1 MSAEQEKIKD
11 LAYRLW
17 QESGS
22 PHGRDQEFWYQA
34 ELQVKGAKPAKP
46 KASPKPAAAAKPKA
60 PAKPKAESKPKAAA
74 AKPKAP
80 AKAAAKAK
88 A

>member
-17 QESGS
+17 QDAGS
-22 PHGRDQEFWYQA
+22 PHGQDVDFWLAA
-34 ELQVKGAKPAKP
+34 EASVAPAKPAKA
-46 KASPKPAAAAKPKA
+46 KAAT
-60 PAKPKAESKPKAAA
+60 KPKAEAV

-80 AKAAAKAK
+80 AKAKAPAKPKAPAK
-88 A
+88 TKA